1 MTRASFTLSENRHL
15 RLFTVCALYLA
26 QGIPWGFLA
35 ITLTAWLAD
44 QGKTP
49 ADIAKIATLGALPWT
64 FKWVWGPLIDSLG
77 VSSMGRRRPWIL
89 LAQGLMAATILAMVA
104 VPNLSE
110 QITLVAWMVFTHN
123 IFNSLQDVA
132 VDALAVDLLPEDER
146 GRANGMMYASKYLGG
161 AIGGAGMATVLGFAG
176 LRGAL
181 LVQVSIL
188 GAIFLIPLFVLERP
202 GDRFLPWRPSTTEA
216 PPPEPRPSILGLFA
230 DLFRAFT
237 VRSTLVGAFF
247 AATIQVGT
255 IVLSV
260 VGVVFIIQGIGW
272 SDTEYSQISGGPGL
286 IAGASGAVFGGY
298 LADKVGLRRMIAVAG
313 LLMAGTWVLFALSPT
328 LWPSKAFV
336 TGIILAESAS
346 SGVLS
351 AGLFAL
357 FMGISWPRVAATQ
370 FTAYMALLNFSR
382 VIGSNTAAALDPLMS
397 VPTIYL
403 YCAGLTVTT
412 LLLLPWIDPVAAR
425 AAFQRYAERP
435 GPAPSGGF

>member
-1 MTRASFTLSENRHL
+1 MSRASFTLSENRPL

-49 ADIAKIATLGALPWT
+49 ADIAKIATLGALPWA
-64 FKWVWGPLIDSLG
+64 FKWVWGPLIDSFG
-77 VSSMGRRRPWIL
+77 VPSMGRRRPWIL

-104 VPNLSE
+104 IPDLSE

-123 IFNSLQDVA
+123 LFNSLQDVA
-132 VDALAVDLLPEDER
+132 VDALAIDLLPEDER

-161 AIGGAGMATVLGFAG
+161 AIGGAGMATVMGFAG
-176 LRGAL
+176 LRSAL

-188 GAIFLIPLFVLERP
+188 GAIFLLPLFLLERP
-202 GDRFLPWRPSTTEA
+202 GDRFLPWRPSAAEA
-216 PPPEPRPSILGLFA
+216 APTEPRRSVLSLFV

-237 VRSTLVGAFF
+237 VRSTIVGAFL
-247 AATIQVGT
+247 AATINVGT

-260 VGVVFIIQGIGW
+260 VGVIFIIQELGW

-286 IAGASGAVFGGY
+286 IAGASGAVFGGF
-298 LADKVGLRRMIAVAG
+298 LADKIGLRRMIAIAG
-313 LLMAGTWVLFALSPT
+313 LLMAGTWVVFALSPS
-328 LWPSKAFV
+328 LWPSKGFV
-336 TGIILAESAS
+336 TATILAESAF
-346 SGVLS
+346 SGVVS

-403 YCAGLTVTT
+403 YCAGLTACT
-412 LLLLPWIDPVAAR
+412 LVLLPWIDPVEAR
-425 AAFQRYAERP
+425 KAFARYAT
-435 GPAPSGGF
+435 GDSAAPAG